1 MDMYQKREM
10 RKNKKMDQSTKSL
23 PLTSINWFPGHMQK
37 AKREIKEKLSLIDIV
52 YEVVDSRMPI
62 SSKMKDID
70 DLIRNIPRVLIM
82 SKYDICDREE
92 TDKFIS
98 YYESLGYIVIPTSLN
113 DKKDITNILNKSK
126 NLMTKINEDRKKKGL
141 KPRAIRA
148 LVIGAPNVGKSTLIN
163 KLVGKKKA
171 PTGDRP
177 GVTKALGWIRIN
189 NDLELLDTPGILWP
203 KLESNIEG
211 YHLAGLSSIKEEI
224 VNKGELAIYLLRR
237 LFFLYPDKIKDRY
250 GITEIGED
258 IIPTLDIIAKKR
270 GALASGGVSD
280 YDKVYLIILRDLK
293 DGNIGNVTL
302 DRLEK

>member
-1 MDMYQKREM
+1 MENRQ
-10 RKNKKMDQSTKSL
+10 NSTN
-23 PLTSINWFPGHMQK
+23 INWFPGHMQK

-70 DLIRNIPRVLIM
+70 DLIKNIPRVLIM
-82 SKYDICDREE
+82 SKYDICDKEE
-92 TDKFIS
+92 TNKFIS

-113 DKKDITNILNKSK
+113 DKKDITNILNRSK
-126 NLMTKINEDRKKKGL
+126 TLMAKINEDRKKKGL

-224 VNKGELAIYLLRR
+224 VRKDELAIYLLRR
-237 LFFLYPDKIKDRY
+237 LFYLYPEKIKDRY
-250 GITEIGED
+250 EITEIGED

-270 GALASGGVSD
+270 GALAAGGVSD

-293 DGNIGNVTL
+293 EGNIGNVTL